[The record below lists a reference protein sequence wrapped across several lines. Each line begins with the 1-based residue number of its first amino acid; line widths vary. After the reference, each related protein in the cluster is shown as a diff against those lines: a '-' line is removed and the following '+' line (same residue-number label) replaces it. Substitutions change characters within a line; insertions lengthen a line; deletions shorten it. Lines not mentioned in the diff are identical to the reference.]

1 MFRQTSAIRFL
12 KFFPGVPVF
21 LATGFLGSCNL
32 FYPLKNFV
40 ADSGFVADSALI
52 CRSCARELS
61 LYDIR
66 PGMRVADI
74 GYGYGHIL
82 GALVL
87 CRDSLQLFGVEAYPF
102 PTFYGDSVLR
112 CYAELRTTPSP
123 TIWQLKK
130 GSQKRTGLPDG
141 LMHRIIIRETYHH
154 FKNPGLLMPDIIRK
168 LRPDGRLYIVE
179 EDVPATYYSRT
190 CKSFILNR
198 EELIHQMTDYGL
210 KLYAEDT
217 LRAPV
222 SSQPNWAV
230 TDRWMNYRVYIFEKA
245 ETAVEP

>member
-1 MFRQTSAIRFL
+1 M
-12 KFFPGVPVF
+12 
-21 LATGFLGSCNL
+21 
-32 FYPLKNFV
+32 

-61 LYDIR
+61 LYDIK

-74 GYGYGHIL
+74 GYGYGHTL

-87 CRDSLQLFGVEAYPF
+87 CRDSLRLFGVEAYPF
-102 PTFYGDSVLR
+102 PVFYGDSVLKR
-112 CYAELRTTPSP
+112 FSELRTKPSG
-123 TIWQLKK
+123 TVWLLIK
-130 GSQKRTGLPDG
+130 GSQSQTRLPESGL
-141 LMHRIIIRETYHH
+141 HRIIIRETYHH
-154 FKNPGLLMPDIIRK
+154 FKKPDRLMPDIIRK
-168 LRPDGRLYIVE
+168 LAPDGRLCIVE
-179 EDVPATYYSRT
+179 EDAPSTYYSRN
-190 CKSFILNR
+190 CKAFILQR
-198 EELIHQMTDYGL
+198 EELIRELTDYGL

-245 ETAVEP
+245 ETAMKP